1 MARYKKQK
9 VHMIDMSGKMSL
21 NIVHEEYTQKDEEQW
36 EREIDEIQKKLDE
49 RMVRYD
55 NHIKSIIVAAH
66 SDTYQPSEE
75 DSKYFIKT
83 YGDKFLGRNPNNIR
97 NRLKLYSKYLKEQD

>member
-1 MARYKKQK
+1 MGQQKDFYKLFDPKNPK
-9 VHMIDMSGKMSL
+9 RLIAVVNL
-21 NIVHEEYTQKDEEQW
+21 NYMFPIPKECTQKFEEQL

-83 YGDKFLGRNPNNIR
+83 YGDKFLGRNPNNI
-97 NRLKLYSKYLKEQD
+97 